1 MRIAWVADRQ
11 HGVVTYRQLAG
22 LGVGRGGV
30 HARVRAGR
38 LHRLHPGVYSV
49 GHRYLG
55 SAGRRLAAVL
65 ACGPG
70 ALLSHRSAAVHLG
83 LSDRD
88 PRSVD
93 VTAPG
98 RKRAGP
104 RGIALHLPRRLHP
117 EDATIHDGIPV
128 TSVARTLLDLAQMV
142 GQRDVDRALDTADRL
157 HRFDLGAAERL
168 LERSRGHR
176 GQGRLARALG
186 GHVPAPT
193 RSEFEQRFL
202 KLCRKARLPDPRV
215 NTRVAG
221 IEVDAVWPRQRLVV
235 ELDGHA
241 YHRTPRAFEA
251 DRRRDATL
259 QLHGYRVVRVTY
271 RRMQDEPAEIARIVR
286 ELLSR
291 SRERPGGARRAG
303 APRRRAGPAS

>member
-1 MRIAWVADRQ
+1 MADRQ
-11 HGVVTYRQLAG
+11 HGLVTYRQLAG

-30 HARVRAGR
+30 RARVVAGR
-38 LHRLHPGVYSV
+38 LHRVYRAVYSV
-49 GHRYLG
+49 GHRQLG
-55 SAGRRLAAVL
+55 ADGRRLAAVL

-70 ALLSHRSAAVHLG
+70 ALLSHRSAAAHLG

-88 PRSVD
+88 PRTVD
-93 VTAPG
+93 VTAP
-98 RKRAGP
+98 RRTRAGP
-104 RGIALHLPRRLHP
+104 RGIALHLPRRLHA
-117 EDATIHDGIPV
+117 EDSTIHDGIPI
-128 TSVARTLLDLAQMV
+128 TSVARTLLDIAQT
-142 GQRDVDRALDTADRL
+142 GEQREVDRALDTADRL
-157 HRFDLGAAERL
+157 HLLDLGAAERL

-186 GHVPAPT
+186 GHVPGPT
-193 RSEFEQRFL
+193 RSELEQRFL
-202 KLCRKARLPDPRV
+202 KLCRETGLPDPRV

-221 IEVDAVWPRQRLVV
+221 IEVDAAWPDQHLVV

-271 RRMQDEPAEIARIVR
+271 RRLHDEPAEIARIVR
-286 ELLSR
+286 ELLS
-291 SRERPGGARRAG
+291 
-303 APRRRAGPAS
+303 